1 MTALPLRNKV
11 LFAAGGVGGEALTQS
26 RNVWLVYFYAPP
38 EGADG
43 EALLKL
49 TTVSLLLF
57 AGRFIEAFDDV
68 LIGYWSDRTS
78 SRWGRRI
85 PFIVGAAPLW
95 ALFAFLL
102 FVPPE
107 SSSGALTALYF
118 FVVLQMFHL
127 FGTLVH
133 GPYAALLPEIAKT
146 SKERVSLAAF
156 SVYFGIGGAAVG
168 LVGSGLLVDRFGF
181 SVMAAAMAGLALVTR
196 YVGVAG
202 VWKRVDRAQ
211 PPSSLSL
218 KESLKATFSNTHFLF
233 FLPSFVLFLVGL
245 TMLLGVLPFYANA
258 ILLTDDEGAWV
269 AILTGVSIV
278 AMAATV
284 PLFAWI
290 ARRTSKRHAYRVAML
305 AAALAFPVL
314 ALPGLIP
321 GIPLTVQVIVAMAV
335 AGAPVAA
342 VYLFPGPLIADIC
355 DHDARQ
361 TGERREATF
370 YGGQMFVEKTV
381 GSVAPLMLA
390 LVLLLGNSPE
400 NPLGVRMVGPV
411 AGLVVFA
418 GYLIFRFYDLPDEGE
433 QAVLVAQDRV
443 VETLS

>member
-1 MTALPLRNKV
+1 MTILPLRNKI
-11 LFAAGGVGGEALTQS
+11 LFAAGGIGGEALNQS

-43 EALLKL
+43 EAVLKL

-68 LIGYWSDRTS
+68 LIGYWSDRTR

-95 ALFAFLL
+95 ALFAFLM

-107 SSSGALTALYF
+107 GSSGAMTALYF
-118 FVVLQMFHL
+118 FVALQMFHL

-133 GPYAALLPEIAKT
+133 GPYAALQPEIART
-146 SKERVSLAAF
+146 SEERVSLAAF
-156 SVYFGIGGAAVG
+156 SVYFGIGGAAIG

-181 SVMAAAMAGLALVTR
+181 PVMAAMAGLALVTR
-196 YVGVAG
+196 YIGVAG

-211 PPSSLSL
+211 APSRMSLR
-218 KESLKATFSNTHFLF
+218 ESLKTTFSNTHFLF
-233 FLPSFVLFLVGL
+233 FLPSFVFFLVGL
-245 TMLLGVLPFYANA
+245 TMLLGMLPFYVNA
-258 ILLTDDEGAWV
+258 ILESDNEGTWV

-278 AMAATV
+278 AMAAAV

-305 AAALAFPVL
+305 AAALAFPVI

-321 GIPLTVQVIVAMAV
+321 GVPLTAQVIIAMAI

-355 DHDARQ
+355 DDDARK

-370 YGGQMFVEKTV
+370 YGGHTFVEKTV
-381 GSVAPLMLA
+381 GSLAPLMLA

-400 NPLGVRMVGPV
+400 NPLGVRLVGPV

-433 QAVLVAQDRV
+433 QV
-443 VETLS
+443 VPVERERIAETLS